1 MGLDRRTFLQR
12 AGLALASLGI
22 SETVLSLLGDKS
34 LAVPLFDRYFQALAQ
49 SGGRKLALLVGIN
62 QYPRGTALGGCVTDV
77 ELQRELLIHRFGFNA
92 SDILT
97 LTDTQATRE
106 NIETAFIEHLTEQA
120 KAGDVV
126 VFHFSGY
133 GSRVKMASPRY
144 EVRGERQ
151 EEESGLPVAYGV
163 NSLVPVDSLLAT
175 KGVPTAND
183 LLEETLVLLL
193 RSLAT
198 DHVTTVLDT
207 SHNETDSVLQG
218 NLRVR
223 SCPNPP
229 ADSPSPEELAFQEQL
244 LSRLNT
250 SWEQLKKPK
259 SQNQQP
265 GIVLAAAGP
274 SQPAAEA
281 QWSGFSAGLF
291 TYALTQYLWQAA
303 PATTVQI
310 SLSRAAGM
318 VNQLVGKEQQ
328 PQLITQERIHQPLL
342 AYYLPTDPTIGADG
356 VVTAVEESGRSV
368 QLWLAGLPA
377 TVLEYYGANSLFT
390 LSRQNA
396 IAALPSEAEDKKPE
410 TGQIIEPI
418 PNPRFPTAKPPQ
430 LLVRSKEGLTARAR
444 IISHSIADNSQLQVG
459 QLVQEAVRVLPRNL
473 GLTIALDASLERIE
487 RVDATS
493 AFSSVPSVSSV
504 VVVGEQPADYLFGKV
519 SLTQDT
525 DSDPTQTEGDD
536 SSMRAEGY
544 GLFSLAHNPIQNT
557 TGEAGEAVKSA
568 VNRLIPKLKT
578 LLAAKWL
585 RLTANEG
592 SSRLG
597 IRASIEMIAPEQV
610 VVMQQQT
617 LRAAS
622 SPKQC
627 PPLCDSPKAGGVTGL
642 RALVDKKTAPD
653 LATPWAEGSVPT
665 LPIGSRIRYRLENY
679 SEYPVY
685 FMLIGLDTSSSAIA
699 LYKIQSFQEVQFSE
713 NKPPLKNAVIAPGE
727 TLVLP
732 QSSADTDWVVPGP
745 AGLAEIQLICSRAPF
760 TKAVAALEAAK
771 RPKGEGDRIGDLYN
785 PLEVVQAVLQ
795 DLHKA
800 SAMQMATTSSYAP
813 DSISAVSDTYALD
826 VNAWATL
833 SFIYQ
838 VA

>member
-12 AGLALASLGI
+12 AGLALVSLGI

-34 LAVPLFDRYFQALAQ
+34 LALPLFDRYFQALAQ

-97 LTDTQATRE
+97 LTDIQATRE

-151 EEESGLPVAYGV
+151 EEESGLPVAYEV

-175 KGVPTAND
+175 KGVATAND

-207 SHNETDSVLQG
+207 SHNETESVLQG

-229 ADSPSPEELAFQEQL
+229 ADSPSPAELAFQEQL

-250 SWEQLKKPK
+250 SWKQLKKPK

-281 QWSGFSAGLF
+281 QWNGFSAGLF

-342 AYYLPTDPTIGADG
+342 AYYLPPDPSIGADG

-396 IAALPSEAEDKKPE
+396 IASLPSEAEDNKEQGNFTPLAS
-410 TGQIIEPI
+410 
-418 PNPRFPTAKPPQ
+418 AKPPQ

-444 IISHSIADNSQLQVG
+444 IISQSIADNSQLQVG

-473 GLTIALDASLERIE
+473 GLTIALDATLERIE

-493 AFSSVPSVSSV
+493 AFANVPSVSSV

-519 SLTQDT
+519 TSSQDT
-525 DSDPTQTEGDD
+525 DSDPTPTDGDD
-536 SSMRAEGY
+536 SSIRAEGY

-578 LLAAKWL
+578 LLAAKLL

-617 LRAAS
+617 LRAVS

-627 PPLCDSPKAGGVTGL
+627 PPLCDSPKAGEGKGL

-665 LPIGSRIRYRLENY
+665 LPIGSRIQYRLENY

-699 LYKIQSFQEVQFSE
+699 LYKIQSFQEAQFSE

-760 TKAVAALEAAK
+760 TKAVVALEAAK

-813 DSISAVSDTYALD
+813 DSISSVSDTYALD

>member
-151 EEESGLPVAYGV
+151 EEESGLPVAYEV

-193 RSLAT
+193 RSLAS

-207 SHNETDSVLQG
+207 SHNETESVLQG

-250 SWEQLKKPK
+250 SWEELKKPK
-259 SQNQQP
+259 SLKRMP

-274 SQPAAEA
+274 SQSATEA
-281 QWSGFSAGLF
+281 QWNGFSAGLF

-310 SLSRAAGM
+310 SVSRAAGM

-342 AYYLPTDPTIGADG
+342 AYYLPPDPSIGADG

-396 IAALPSEAEDKKPE
+396 IASLPSEAEDNKEQGNFTPLAS
-410 TGQIIEPI
+410 
-418 PNPRFPTAKPPQ
+418 AKPPQ
-430 LLVRSKEGLTARAR
+430 LLVRTKEGLTARAR

-473 GLTIALDASLERIE
+473 GLTIALDATLERIE

-493 AFSSVPSVSSV
+493 AFANVPSVSSV

-519 SLTQDT
+519 TSSQDT
-525 DSDPTQTEGDD
+525 DSAPTQTDGDD
-536 SSMRAEGY
+536 SSIRAVGY

-578 LLAAKWL
+578 LLAAKLL

-597 IRASIEMIAPEQV
+597 IRASIELIAPEQV

-627 PPLCDSPKAGGVTGL
+627 PPLCDSPKAGGVTAL
-642 RALVDKKTAPD
+642 RALVDKKTARD
-653 LATPWAEGSVPT
+653 VTAPWGEGSVPK

-699 LYKIQSFQEVQFSE
+699 LYKIQSFQEAQFSE

-732 QSSADTDWVVPGP
+732 QSSADSDWVVPGP

>member
-151 EEESGLPVAYGV
+151 EEESGLPVAYEV

-207 SHNETDSVLQG
+207 SHNETESVLQG

-250 SWEQLKKPK
+250 SWEELKKPK
-259 SQNQQP
+259 SLKRMP

-274 SQPAAEA
+274 SQSATEA
-281 QWSGFSAGLF
+281 QWNGFSAGLF

-310 SLSRAAGM
+310 SVSRAAGM

-342 AYYLPTDPTIGADG
+342 AYYLPPDPSIGADG
-356 VVTAVEESGRSV
+356 VVTTVEESGRSV

-396 IAALPSEAEDKKPE
+396 IASLPSEAEDNKEQGNFTPLAS
-410 TGQIIEPI
+410 
-418 PNPRFPTAKPPQ
+418 AKPPQ

-473 GLTIALDASLERIE
+473 GLTIALDATLERIE

-493 AFSSVPSVSSV
+493 AFANVPSVSSV

-519 SLTQDT
+519 TSSQDT
-525 DSDPTQTEGDD
+525 DSAPTQTDGDD
-536 SSMRAEGY
+536 SSIRAVGY

-578 LLAAKWL
+578 LLAAKLL

-597 IRASIEMIAPEQV
+597 IRASIELIAPEQV

-627 PPLCDSPKAGGVTGL
+627 PPLCDSPKAGGVTAL
-642 RALVDKKTAPD
+642 RALVDKKTARD
-653 LATPWAEGSVPT
+653 VTAPWGEGSVPK

-699 LYKIQSFQEVQFSE
+699 LYKIQSFQEAQFSE

-732 QSSADTDWVVPGP
+732 QSSADSDWVVPGP

>member
-62 QYPRGTALGGCVTDV
+62 QYPRGIALGGCVTDV

-151 EEESGLPVAYGV
+151 EEESGLPVAYEV

-207 SHNETDSVLQG
+207 SHNETESVLQG

-250 SWEQLKKPK
+250 SWEELKKPK
-259 SQNQQP
+259 SLKRMP

-274 SQPAAEA
+274 SQSATEA
-281 QWSGFSAGLF
+281 QWNGFSAGLF

-342 AYYLPTDPTIGADG
+342 AYYLPPDPSIGADG
-356 VVTAVEESGRSV
+356 VVTTVEESGRSV

-396 IAALPSEAEDKKPE
+396 IASLPSEAEDNKEQGNFTPLAS
-410 TGQIIEPI
+410 
-418 PNPRFPTAKPPQ
+418 AKPPQ
-430 LLVRSKEGLTARAR
+430 LLVRTKEGLTARAR

-473 GLTIALDASLERIE
+473 GLTIALDATLERIE

-493 AFSSVPSVSSV
+493 AFANVPSVSSV

-519 SLTQDT
+519 TSSQDT
-525 DSDPTQTEGDD
+525 DSAPTQTDGDD
-536 SSMRAEGY
+536 SSIRAVGY

-578 LLAAKWL
+578 LLAAKLL

-597 IRASIEMIAPEQV
+597 IRASIELIAPEQV

-627 PPLCDSPKAGGVTGL
+627 PPLCDSPKAGGVTALG
-642 RALVDKKTAPD
+642 ALVDKKTARD
-653 LATPWAEGSVPT
+653 VTAPWGEGSVPK

-699 LYKIQSFQEVQFSE
+699 LYKIQSFQEAQFSE

-732 QSSADTDWVVPGP
+732 QSSADSDWVVPGP
-745 AGLAEIQLICSRAPF
+745 VGLAEIQLICSRAPF